1 MTFEYK
7 SISGVAAPSA
17 RSESFP
23 RSLSST
29 TLYMAS
35 IIPVFLVLVVAAA
48 LMIASALFVP
58 KGPNQMY
65 VYGLCTVDGH

>member
-29 TLYMAS
+29 TYMAS

-48 LMIASALFVP
+48 LMTASALFVP